1 MAAEPQRPGAG
12 EKRSWPWQIAAESGL
27 VVVLILV
34 SAWHA
39 RAAFN
44 HAAAMP
50 DFHYLSP
57 AIGVATG
64 RGLVDPVPAANSP
77 LEAFLAGRA
86 TEVSW
91 ANANVPEWREAEP
104 TARSTRY
111 LITLVG
117 WSWRWFGISLT
128 SLGYAA
134 EALHLLAVVGA
145 YLLLRMIVPLPL
157 ATAGALWM
165 ATTTLSLKLIPHVR
179 DYSKGAFIVA
189 ALPLIVALALRT
201 RSRVALVSVA
211 ALTGALAGIGVGF
224 KMDAAIAIP
233 LAAMSIVLFRGR
245 RPWHDLADKG
255 LGLAALGI
263 AFILAVAPILWN
275 ASSGGSNAFHV
286 ILLGWAESFG
296 DGLGL
301 NRTAYAILPFYSDDY
316 LAMTIQA
323 MAGPPSGE
331 WLRFPSPDYDAAG
344 LAVWFDLARTFPAD
358 VLTRILGATTTALN
372 LVFLNPDPSF
382 MTQPLPGAAALTT
395 TYTWLHRFNGW
406 GAWIGL
412 GFIAAAAV
420 HSVRSGLLAAW
431 LLLAV
436 GGYSF
441 LQFSDRHYFH
451 TQVIAVTAILGM
463 AWSLMSLP
471 GWLMRS
477 EVAAI
482 RAGAFRGLAV
492 PAATALGLVTLTTG
506 LRAYQG
512 YGLEREFTQ
521 VQRTQLSRMPVEVVP
536 TTGGSWLAQW
546 PEPASVAA
554 RRDDALHAAYYLV
567 EFFVNEPTGPIVVGV
582 AYESGSPA
590 RNYSRTLTINPA
602 AGVNMVGFAAF
613 SEAGQT
619 AFRGIEL
626 GPEARRHFVGVH
638 HVPAGPA
645 GFTPDLHLPA
655 DWRTMALHQ
664 RFRFESP
671 VGRPLGPLVRC
682 AGLPGCHGQLAYF
695 DALRLA
701 PYVPTAATVS
711 FVHSPIVRPSPTG
724 ISIDGIA
731 ENDSSYL
738 VQFHDWTT
746 PMPGAL
752 VVRGRLVEGGV
763 AIGLLKDRRWYRQ
776 VVVTEPGEFMV
787 SIPVDEPG
795 TYQPLVTN
803 AMPPGQRRSLLTLDQ
818 VATIGTGELPR

>member
-1 MAAEPQRPGAG
+1 MSAEPPRPQASQRP
-12 EKRSWPWQIAAESGL
+12 RQWRIAAESG
-27 VVVLILV
+27 VVVLLILV
-34 SAWHA
+34 TVWYA
-39 RAAFN
+39 RAAFD
-44 HAAAMP
+44 HAASLP

-64 RGLVDPVPAANSP
+64 RGLVDPAPAANSP
-77 LEAFLAGRA
+77 LEAFLSGRA
-86 TEVSW
+86 TAVSW
-91 ANANVPEWREAEP
+91 ADTSAPEWREAEP
-104 TARSTRY
+104 AARSTRY

-134 EALHLLAVVGA
+134 AALHVLAVMGA
-145 YLLLRMIVPLPL
+145 YLLFRLVVPWPF

-189 ALPLIVALALRT
+189 ALPLVVALALRA

-211 ALTGALAGIGVGF
+211 AATGALAGIGVGF

-233 LAAMSIVLFRGR
+233 LAATSVVLFRGR
-245 RPWHDLADKG
+245 RPWHDLADKAFA
-255 LGLAALGI
+255 LAALSIG
-263 AFILAVAPILWN
+263 FVLAVSPILWN
-275 ASSGGSNAFHV
+275 VSSGGSNAFHV
-286 ILLGWAESFG
+286 ILLGWAERFG

-301 NRTAYAILPFYSDDY
+301 TRTAYSILPFYSDDY

-331 WLRFPSPDYDAAG
+331 WLRFPSPEYDAAG

-358 VLTRILGATTTALN
+358 VLTRVLAAANTALN
-372 LVFLNPDPSF
+372 LAFLNPDPAF
-382 MTQPLPGAAALTT
+382 VTQPLPGAAALTA

-406 GAWIGL
+406 GAWLGL

-420 HSVRSGLLAAW
+420 HSVRWGLLAAW
-431 LLLAV
+431 LMLAV
-436 GGYSF
+436 GGYAF

-451 TQVIAVTAILGM
+451 TQVIAVAAVLGL
-463 AWSLMSLP
+463 AWSLICLP
-471 GWLMRS
+471 GWLKRTDT
-477 EVAAI
+477 AAI
-482 RAGAFRGLAV
+482 RAGALRGLAV
-492 PAATALGLVTLTTG
+492 PLAVVLGLAALTAS

-512 YGLEREFTQ
+512 YDLQREFTR
-521 VQRTQLSRMPVEVVP
+521 VQRTQLSRMPVEFAP
-536 TTGGSWLAQW
+536 TSGGSWLAQW

-567 EFFVNEPTGPIVVGV
+567 EFFADEVTGPIVVGV
-582 AYESGSPA
+582 AYESRSPA
-590 RNYSRTLTINPA
+590 RNYSRTITLNPA
-602 AGVNMVGFAAF
+602 AGVNVLGFAAF

-626 GPEARRHFVGVH
+626 GPAARRQFVGVH

-645 GFTPDLHLPA
+645 GVTADLHLPA
-655 DWRTMALHQ
+655 DWRTMAMYQ
-664 RFRFESP
+664 RFRFERP
-671 VGRPLGPLVRC
+671 AGRPPGPLVTC
-682 AGLPGCHGQLAYF
+682 AGPPGCHGQLGYF
-695 DALRLA
+695 DALRLS

-731 ENDSSYL
+731 ENESSYL

-746 PMPGAL
+746 SLPGAL
-752 VVRGRLVEGGV
+752 VIRGRLVEGGV
-763 AIGLLKDRRWYRQ
+763 AIGLLKDRRWYQQ
-776 VVVTEPGEFMV
+776 VVVTEPGEFLV

-803 AMPPGQRRSLLTLDQ
+803 AMPPGQRRNRLTLDQ
-818 VATIGTGELPR
+818 VATIGAGEIPR